1 MQTKLLAAEIMYT
14 GEELA
19 SHWAYKNADLKGDSL
34 VAFIG
39 PCDVKTGCLVDL
51 ADNLAGECIKSARMV
66 HFIMEMFG
74 RDMEKSVLYQ
84 RILMFVIKETV
95 KALRGPD
102 GPTIKR
108 EGDDLYVISGRE
120 KRKLSVSIAT
130 VGPVSALIH
139 AGVNVDPAGAPV
151 QATGLA
157 GMGIDEKTFAA
168 AVLAAVKTEIDGID
182 EARVKTLAVG

>member
-1 MQTKLLAAEIMYT
+1 MRTKLLEKQIMYT
-14 GEELA
+14 GRELS

-39 PCDVKTGCLVDL
+39 PCDVETGCMVDL

-66 HFIMEMFG
+66 HFIMELFG

-84 RILMFVIKETV
+84 RVLILVIKDV
-95 KALRGPD
+95 VRALRGPG
-102 GPTIKR
+102 GPSIKR
-108 EGDDLYVISGRE
+108 EGDDLYVDDGHE

-130 VGPVSALIH
+130 VGPVSALVH

-151 QATGLA
+151 AAAGLA
-157 GMGIDEKTFAA
+157 KLGIDEITFAT
-168 AVLAAVKTEIDGID
+168 AVLEAVEAEINGID
-182 EARVKTLAVG
+182 EARVKTLAVD